1 MAFFVCTI
9 FQGDFMESNE
19 RLVLRLP
26 SDLKAMFTALCES
39 ENITVSAK
47 IKKLMADEIQQK
59 LNRAMFHQTQL
70 EMMPRTQKK
79 PPINPSDD
87 VQATTLPQ
95 TEKTPLNAQK
105 SDLTPLDNAFENS
118 NGIQNFVT
126 GEIETNKLLL
136 GALNS
141 AKKRQNNKK
150 KKR

>member
-1 MAFFVCTI
+1 
-9 FQGDFMESNE
+9 MESNE

-47 IKKLMADEIQQK
+47 LKNMMANEIQQK

-70 EMMPRTQKK
+70 ELMPRKQKNVH
-79 PPINPSDD
+79 ITPSDD
-87 VQATTLPQ
+87 IQATTLPEQ
-95 TEKTPLNAQK
+95 EKTPVNAQK
-105 SDLTPLDNAFENS
+105 SELTPLDNAFENC

-141 AKKRQNNKK
+141 AKKRQNKTK

>member
-9 FQGDFMESNE
+9 FQGGFMESNE

-47 IKKLMADEIQQK
+47 LKNMMANEIQQK
-59 LNRAMFHQTQL
+59 VNRSMFHQRQL

-79 PPINPSDD
+79 PSISPSDD
-87 VQATTLPQ
+87 IQATTLLDNTQ
-95 TEKTPLNAQK
+95 TSLKTQNSAVSVDLVKNPMQSAMNAQ
-105 SDLTPLDNAFENS
+105 
-118 NGIQNFVT
+118 
-126 GEIETNKLLL
+126 NKR
-136 GALNS
+136 
-141 AKKRQNNKK
+141 KTKK